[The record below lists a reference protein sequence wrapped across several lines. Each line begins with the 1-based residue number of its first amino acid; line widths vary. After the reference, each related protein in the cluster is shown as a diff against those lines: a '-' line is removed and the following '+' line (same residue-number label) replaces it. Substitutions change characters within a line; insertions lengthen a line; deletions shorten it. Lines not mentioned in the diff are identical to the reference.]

1 MPEPKLFGWRP
12 NPRAVDSVLS
22 QLRHP
27 LMGPAASAIRGT
39 GAGTTALLWKH
50 VEELVGEFPVRTQ
63 AIGDCVSQGAAT
75 VVDVVKAV
83 EITDG
88 DGDETWRA
96 ETASEVIYGLS
107 RVEVGRGELGQED
120 GSYGAWG
127 AQAVKEYGTLVRE
140 RYGQHNLSSYSGE
153 LAREWGV
160 DGLPDE
166 LEPTAREPLIREISL
181 VTTYSDVRDALA
193 NGYAVTIASMQGFRH
208 HRDEDGFLKP
218 DGEWPHQM
226 AVIGMDD
233 EFKRP
238 GVLVMNSWGTNWVTG
253 PTRHDQPP
261 GSFWV
266 DAEVLEDSILSEEDS
281 WAFGNYEGWPARSL
295 DLRII

>member
-1 MPEPKLFGWRP
+1 
-12 NPRAVDSVLS
+12 
-22 QLRHP
+22 
-27 LMGPAASAIRGT
+27 MGPAASAIRGT
-39 GAGTTALLWKH
+39 GEGTTALLWKH

-83 EITDG
+83 EVTSG

-96 ETASEVIYGLS
+96 ETASETRNGLS
-107 RVEVGRGELGQED
+107 RVEVGKGELGQED

-140 RYGQHNLSSYSGE
+140 RYGQHNLSGYSGE

-166 LEPTAREPLIREISL
+166 LEPTAREHLIREISL

-218 DGEWPHQM
+218 EGEWPHQM

-253 PTRHDQPP
+253 PTRHNQPR
-261 GSFWV
+261 GSFWL
-266 DAEVLEDSILSEEDS
+266 DAEVLEDRILSEEDS

>member
-1 MPEPKLFGWRP
+1 MPAGKIFGWSP
-12 NPRAVDSVLS
+12 NPRAVDGVLA

-27 LMGPAASAIRGT
+27 LMGPAASAIKGT
-39 GAGTTALLWKH
+39 GAGKTALLWRH
-50 VEELVGEFPVRTQ
+50 VEKLVGEFPVRTQ

-75 VVDVVKAV
+75 AVDVVKATSIQAG
-83 EITDG
+83 EPGI
-88 DGDETWRA
+88 WRA
-96 ETASEVIYGLS
+96 ETASEAIYGLS
-107 RVEVGRGELGQED
+107 RVEVGQGELGQED

-160 DGLPDE
+160 NGLPDE
-166 LEPTAREPLIREISL
+166 LEPTAREHLIREISL
-181 VTTYSDVRDALA
+181 VTTYEDVRDALA
-193 NGYAVTIASMQGFRH
+193 NGYAVTIASMQGFRD

-218 DGEWPHQM
+218 SGEWPHQM

-233 EFKRP
+233 EFERP

-253 PTRHDQPP
+253 PTRHNQPP

-266 DAEVLEDSILSEEDS
+266 DAEVLEKKILSEHDS
-281 WAFGNYEGWPARSL
+281 WAFGDYEGWPAKNL
-295 DLRII
+295 NLRII

>member
-1 MPEPKLFGWRP
+1 MPELKLFGWRP
-12 NPRAVDSVLS
+12 NPRAVDAVLA

-39 GAGTTALLWKH
+39 GEGTTALLWKH

-83 EITDG
+83 EVTSG

-96 ETASEVIYGLS
+96 ETASEAIYGLS
-107 RVEVGRGELGQED
+107 RVEVGKGELGQED

-140 RYGQHNLSSYSGE
+140 RYGQHNLSRYSGE

-160 DGLPDE
+160 DGLPNE
-166 LEPTAREPLIREISL
+166 LEPTARAHLIREISL
-181 VTTYSDVRDALA
+181 VTTYGDVRDALA

-218 DGEWPHQM
+218 EGEWPHQM

-238 GVLVMNSWGTNWVTG
+238 GVLVMNSWGTNWGTG
-253 PTRHDQPP
+253 PTRHNQPR
-261 GSFWV
+261 GSFWL
-266 DAEVLEDSILSEEDS
+266 DAEVLEDRILSEEDS